1 MPITKTI
8 EKRSLILNVEDGYN
22 DDGSFKTKARTYNK
36 IKANASDE
44 AIAAVAAA
52 LGGLMAAQV
61 HSVNISEKVKLES
74 VQ

>member
-22 DDGSFKTKARTYNK
+22 DDGSVKTKARTYNK
-36 IKANASDE
+36 IKASASDE

-52 LGGLMAAQV
+52 LGGLMANQV
-61 HSVNISEKVKLES
+61 HSVNLSEKVKLEGL
-74 VQ
+74 Q